1 MKETLRKAQRPI
13 GKQVRLRLVYVDY
26 WSVLKLG
33 FLIGVV
39 LGVVQLVAATLIYIL
54 LFITGL
60 LASVASLISDVSG
73 GALDVGMLVSLPSVL
88 LFIVISSALNVVVLS
103 ALAAVGAVIYNI
115 AVRISGGV
123 LVGFTND

>member
-1 MKETLRKAQRPI
+1 MKETLKKAQRPI

-33 FLIGVV
+33 FLVGVV
-39 LGVVQLVAATLIYIL
+39 LAVVQMVAATLVYLL
-54 LFITGL
+54 LFLTGL
-60 LASVASLISDVSG
+60 LASVASLVSDVSG

-88 LFIVISSALNVVVLS
+88 LFILITSALNVVVIS

-115 AVRISGGV
+115 AVRISGGI